1 MIRSPWTGSTSI
13 LGETLKVHHKNCKG
27 IEDFTSNMESIFD
40 YYKEALRGVMRL
52 CDIWVS
58 YPANAMIGAMKQAGF
73 GKKLIAE
80 TVESFRA
87 AAGENPCS
95 AYEVYCGICE
105 AISIARQQ
113 GTNEKGLL
121 ALEEKAAMCVSKR
134 WHDLDI
140 PGEIKY

>member
-1 MIRSPWTGSTSI
+1 
-13 LGETLKVHHKNCKG
+13 
-27 IEDFTSNMESIFD
+27 MESIFD

-121 ALEEKAAMCVSKR
+121 ALEEKPCAYPSAGMTLIFQER
-134 WHDLDI
+134 LN
-140 PGEIKY
+140 IKTFAKAGTPVFFI

>member
-1 MIRSPWTGSTSI
+1 
-13 LGETLKVHHKNCKG
+13 
-27 IEDFTSNMESIFD
+27 MESIFD